1 MAIQRG
7 ADNQGIWGFLL
18 EDIQAELNR
27 GKKQVC
33 SFYIIQ
39 CVVL

>member
-1 MAIQRG
+1 MAVQNG

-18 EDIQAELNR
+18 KDIKAELAR
-27 GKKQVC
+27 GTKEVC

-39 CVVL
+39 CVS

>member
-1 MAIQRG
+1 MAVQRG

-18 EDIQAELNR
+18 EDIQEELKR
-27 GKKQVC
+27 GMRQVC

-39 CVVL
+39 RVVL